1 MKYRGEIHI
10 GEEYQATN
18 LPSCNYTYEHFEYAA
33 LTPDNKKIL
42 NSILLKKD
50 LNPCVPD
57 DSQPLCI
64 WNPDLLSVYE
74 VSDYLHVAKKY
85 FSKNLRH
92 QEDIMLMW
100 LVMSKYD
107 IRKALVSLK

>member
-42 NSILLKKD
+42 NSILLKKE

-74 VSDYLHVAKKY
+74 V
-85 FSKNLRH
+85 
-92 QEDIMLMW
+92 
-100 LVMSKYD
+100 
-107 IRKALVSLK
+107 